1 MPLTRRPSHKGSSF
15 RHGDRAMA
23 NNGEAIGGRRGMP
36 WRIMAWG
43 FAALLLLLPLVA
55 MQFDSGVN
63 WTLSDFVF
71 AGVLIGSVGLA
82 FELAVRMTR
91 SVPYRAGAGLA
102 LAAAFLIVWANG
114 AVGMIGSEDNP
125 FNLLFAGV
133 ILLALAGA
141 IAARFRSAGMALAM
155 TAAAIAH
162 GAVAIAGMVSDPRG
176 GILSLAF
183 AAPWLLSAA
192 LFRKAARERRG

>member
-1 MPLTRRPSHKGSSF
+1 
-15 RHGDRAMA
+15 
-23 NNGEAIGGRRGMP
+23 
-36 WRIMAWG
+36 
-43 FAALLLLLPLVA
+43 

-102 LAAAFLIVWANG
+102 LLAAFLIVWANG

-141 IAARFRSAGMALAM
+141 K
-155 TAAAIAH
+155 AAAIAH